1 MRDNPYLALLAVFV
15 PFSLVSFGGG
25 PSIFAG
31 IQHQAV
37 DVRQW
42 VSAREFVDLFAV
54 SRGAPGPGTMLATL
68 IGWKVAGWWGAL
80 VATLALFVPSSLLCY
95 AVAHVWTR
103 HRGKRWH
110 TALERGLAPIGA
122 GLLLAG
128 ILALFRV
135 AEAGIAAVALALA
148 AALVA
153 GLRPK
158 VHPLLLLGAGAL
170 IFVAIGQARSLA
182 G

>member
-1 MRDNPYLALLAVFV
+1 MRDNPYWLLLTVFI

-37 DVRQW
+37 DVHRW
-42 VSAREFVDLFAV
+42 VSAREFVDLFAI
-54 SRGAPGPGTMLATL
+54 SRGAPGPGSMLATL

-80 VATLALFVPSSLLCY
+80 VATLGLFVPSSLLCY
-95 AVAHVWTR
+95 GVAHVWNR

-128 ILALFRV
+128 VIAIVRISNAGVLAIVLG
-135 AEAGIAAVALALA
+135 GIS
-148 AALVA
+148 ALVTIFVP
-153 GLRPK
+153 R
-158 VHPLLLLGAGAL
+158 VNPLILLAAGAL
-170 IFVAIGQARSLA
+170 LLVVIAR
-182 G
+182 

>member
-1 MRDNPYLALLAVFV
+1 MRDNPYWLLLTVFV

-37 DVRQW
+37 DVHHW
-42 VSAREFVDLFAV
+42 VSAREFVDLFAI
-54 SRGAPGPGTMLATL
+54 SRGAPGPGSMLATL

-80 VATLALFVPSSLLCY
+80 VATLGLFVPSSLLCY
-95 AVAHVWTR
+95 GVAHVWNR

-128 ILALFRV
+128 VIAIVRISDAGGLAIVL
-135 AEAGIAAVALALA
+135 AGIS
-148 AALVA
+148 ALVTIFVP
-153 GLRPK
+153 R
-158 VHPLLLLGAGAL
+158 VNPLILLAAGAL
-170 IFVAIGQARSLA
+170 LLVVIAR
-182 G
+182 